1 MANQKQNAQR
11 STQVTRSQDNVTS
24 YLSLIT
30 ESLTPP
36 AERLGGFT
44 SLGKKPCSVS
54 AVNAAYD
61 VLIDRLL
68 PTLAAHLKTL
78 EGSNL
83 GVEANRELANS
94 LNALLKKTGCALL
107 CPHCQQAAY
116 AIRYVRSGTA
126 KNPVF
131 KFDHHQGGTHGAK
144 SYLSNLN
151 LIRDPRDKTE

>member
-1 MANQKQNAQR
+1 MAKYELNAQR
-11 STQVTRSQDNVTS
+11 KTHAAHSQNDVTT
-24 YLSLIT
+24 YLSLFT
-30 ESLTPP
+30 ESLTPL
-36 AERLGGFT
+36 EEQSGELT
-44 SLGKKPCSVS
+44 SLGKKPCTAS
-54 AVNAAYD
+54 AVDAAYD

-83 GVEANRELANS
+83 GVEANRELAS
-94 LNALLKKTGCALL
+94 ALNALLKKTGCALL

-151 LIRDPRDKTE
+151 LVRDPRKTE